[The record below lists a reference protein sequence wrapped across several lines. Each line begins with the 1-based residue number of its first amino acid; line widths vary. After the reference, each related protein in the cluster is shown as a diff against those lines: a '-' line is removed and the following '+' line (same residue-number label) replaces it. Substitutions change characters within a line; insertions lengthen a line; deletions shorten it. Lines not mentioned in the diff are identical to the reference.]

1 MRGGGKMIRVI
12 VVDDHDIVRKGIIAY
27 LRTDQEINVVG
38 QASSGIEGA
47 ELIISERP
55 DVVLMDLMMEN
66 GNGIEAT
73 RLVMEK
79 YPECKI
85 IILTSYYDDEQVF
98 PAIEAGAFSYML
110 KTSSGDEIISAIK
123 KAINGENVIEP
134 KVAGKMISGFKNEKK
149 LHDDLTERELEV
161 LLCIGEGMTNQEIS
175 ERLYIG
181 IKTVKTHVSHI
192 LSKLEVNDRTQAAV
206 YAHRNQ
212 LLERES

>member
-1 MRGGGKMIRVI
+1 MIRVI